1 MSDKTTCTSAS
12 TGTPVTT
19 QTICNRPFIAHEHGI
34 GDPLDPFAWNVIEGQ
49 LRERLEGRE
58 VPDQGL
64 SSLCGSAVFFYFLLL
79 VDKNT
84 YKSLVW
90 SLWYHGVANIKS
102 IQLKPSNATKHPT
115 SYFKANNEPKILGLD
130 WMTLASLRDT
140 FNKRIRYKSPD
151 DETAGITLPHELIG
165 WLEKI
170 GFKHIETYEL
180 DTLAN
185 YIQLNAYFTKQDYY
199 VISLINTELLQKGNS
214 AFGVIPEHW
223 VVWTSLLRSG
233 KNAIDLN
240 TKLTDIVHLTVF
252 SWGKNNWSIQSN
264 LPLNKFMLY
273 HKTAFIV
280 KRV

>member
-1 MSDKTTCTSAS
+1 M
-12 TGTPVTT
+12 VLLYF
-19 QTICNRPFIAHEHGI
+19 FI
-34 GDPLDPFAWNVIEGQ
+34 
-49 LRERLEGRE
+49 
-58 VPDQGL
+58 
-64 SSLCGSAVFFYFLLL
+64 FLLL

-90 SLWYHGVANIKS
+90 SLWYYGVVNIKS
-102 IQLKPSNATKHPT
+102 IQLKPSKKTRYPT
-115 SYFKANNEPKILGLD
+115 RYFKTNGIAKISGLD

-185 YIQLNAYFTKQDYY
+185 YIQLNAHFTKPNHYI
-199 VISLINTELLQKGNS
+199 ISLINTELLQQGNS

-233 KNAIDLN
+233 KNAVDLN
-240 TKLTDIVHLTVF
+240 TKLTDIVHLMVF
-252 SWGKNNWSIQSN
+252 SWGENNWSIQPN
-264 LPLNKFMLY
+264 LPLNKFMFY
-273 HKTAFIV
+273 HKTAFVV